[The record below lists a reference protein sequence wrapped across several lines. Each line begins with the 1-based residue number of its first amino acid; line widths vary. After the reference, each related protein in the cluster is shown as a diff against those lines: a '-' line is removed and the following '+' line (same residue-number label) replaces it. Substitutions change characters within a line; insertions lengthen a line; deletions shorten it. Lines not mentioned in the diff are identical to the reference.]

1 MYVRSILLFSRLY
14 FFFFFV
20 ASRRRHT
27 ICALV
32 TGVQTCALPIY
43 RARELGYI
51 GIYEDDA
58 RYVELLADFIGD
70 FPDLDVQARHPAL
83 APDPAI
89 GYPARQALAVALRGH
104 GHPRR
109 PYPPVPSPGGRCFVT
124 FAPAITPNRPPC
136 ATRCLVRPR
145 CPPSPLVP

>member
-70 FPDLDVQARHPAL
+70 FPDLDGQARHPAL
-83 APDPAI
+83 APDPAV
-89 GYPARQALAVALRGH
+89 GYPAGQALAVALRGD
-104 GHPRR
+104 GHR
-109 PYPPVPSPGGRCFVT
+109 GLQIGRAHV
-124 FAPAITPNRPPC
+124 
-136 ATRCLVRPR
+136 
-145 CPPSPLVP
+145 